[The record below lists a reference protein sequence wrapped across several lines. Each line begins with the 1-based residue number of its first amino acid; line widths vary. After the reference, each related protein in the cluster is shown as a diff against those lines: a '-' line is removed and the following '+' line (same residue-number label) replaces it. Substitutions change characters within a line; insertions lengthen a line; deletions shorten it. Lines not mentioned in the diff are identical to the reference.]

1 MASRKYYLFLLLLLL
16 PVAVWAN
23 GDPVIRFS
31 SVAKSGN
38 PIPLQ
43 VSEARIVHEQLTF
56 RPGIP
61 YSTVEVKY
69 TLQNQ
74 SDKVE

>member
-1 MASRKYYLFLLLLLL
+1 MRSKLLSLLLLLL

-56 RPGIP
+56 RSGIP